1 MSKYQGRRVT
11 RRTAKRL
18 LRGAPVGVPDA
29 LACLLAAAAAPPR
42 DGEWDGERAATAAFA
57 EAAHRANIPPLRSP
71 SMIRTTMLK
80 LLTVKVAAAAA
91 AIFTVGGVT
100 AVAATGHLGV
110 LTGHF
115 TPSSPTSAHPAA
127 GVPSLPHVT
136 TTRSGASS
144 SDHRATPSPSLVGL
158 CHAYTAGAGSDH
170 GKALESPAFTALI
183 TAAGGR
189 TKVDVYCTVLL
200 AQQPSVSASA
210 SAHAT
215 SPVTQTTAPGKS
227 ADTHGNTTHPTGA
240 PTTHPTGAPV
250 SHPNS

>member
-1 MSKYQGRRVT
+1 MSKYQGRRVS
-11 RRTAKRL
+11 RRTVKRL

-42 DGEWDGERAATAAFA
+42 DGERDGERAATAAFA

-71 SMIRTTMLK
+71 SMIRSTMVK
-80 LLTVKVAAAAA
+80 LLTVKLAAAAA
-91 AIFTVGGVT
+91 AIFAVGGVT

-115 TPSSPTSAHPAA
+115 TTSSPTSSHPGA
-127 GVPSLPHVT
+127 GAPSMIPVT
-136 TTRSGASS
+136 PTRSGMSS

-170 GKALESPAFTALI
+170 GKALDNPAFTALI
-183 TAAGGR
+183 TAAGSR
-189 TKVDVYCTVLL
+189 TTVDGYCTALL
-200 AQQPSVSASA
+200 ARQSSAPT

-215 SPVTQTTAPGKS
+215 SPVTETTAPGKS
-227 ADTHGNTTHPTGA
+227 ADTHGNTDHPTG
-240 PTTHPTGAPV
+240 PPSTHPTGAPV
-250 SHPNS
+250 SRPKS